1 MHLLFSQFLKLS
13 TFVLIVSMLSLSCN
27 STSEAEQSAWAAA
40 SEQNTL
46 EALDSFLNNYPKTQ
60 YSKEIA
66 QRREGILWALAQRN
80 KTEYYYRYY
89 LKEFPQG
96 AHHVEAAAQLE
107 AMPEEDINLQ
117 DLSAKTLVG
126 TVRYENEQQLEVIA
140 LQFKSLDQT
149 AAEVKFRVNAHLSHD
164 VKKELWGRIELPE
177 HKIFF
182 EENREDEFILGLSNG
197 RIYMRNGNIL
207 IESTDPKQYWML
219 R

>member
-1 MHLLFSQFLKLS
+1 MSL
-13 TFVLIVSMLSLSCN
+13 VLSCN
-27 STSEAEQSAWAAA
+27 SATTEAEKAAWGAA

-46 EALDSFLNNYPKTQ
+46 EALDSFLNNYPNTQ

-66 QRREGILWALAQRN
+66 TRREGILWTLAQRN

-89 LKEFPQG
+89 LGEFPQG

-107 AMPEEDINLQ
+107 AMPKENVSLQ

-126 TVRYENEQQLEVIA
+126 TIRYENEQQLEVLA
-140 LQFKSLDQT
+140 LQFQSLDQS
-149 AAEVKFRVNAHLSHD
+149 ANEVKFQVNAHLSHD
-164 VKKELWGRIELPE
+164 VRKELWGRIELPE
-177 HKIFF
+177 YKIYF
-182 EENREDEFILGLSNG
+182 EENREDEFILGLSDG
-197 RIYMRNGNIL
+197 RIYIRNGNIL